1 MVTRRRHLAI
11 KKSSLNQVLI
21 KSAPT
26 KTLKISA
33 SKTSFTE
40 QTMNRITLIGLG
52 AMGRALGQ
60 ALLAKDYEVTLWNR
74 TPGKAEALIANGA
87 TLSDTV
93 LAAVKSSQIVMIC
106 IIDYAGTRALLDQP
120 GVVELLKGRT
130 IIQLSTGTPVEA
142 RELAQWINAQGGS
155 YIDGAIMVYPPTIG
169 SEASQLLIAGDD
181 KLVEKNRQLLDTLG
195 GDIRYLGAEIGAAAA
210 LDMAV
215 VSRLLAITP
224 AVIHG
229 ALICESEGVSLQ
241 QFAEM
246 FPEGDRARSVAL
258 TIHNNEFDENIS
270 ASVDV
275 AIGVA
280 SSIKR
285 QAEATQINSEFPD
298 FILGLYHRA
307 VAAGY
312 RHQDTSALVKILRDP
327 IA

>member
-1 MVTRRRHLAI
+1 MLTTVQQREGAAEKIIPAKVSGLECEHQR
-11 KKSSLNQVLI
+11 
-21 KSAPT
+21 
-26 KTLKISA
+26 TLG
-33 SKTSFTE
+33 E
-40 QTMNRITLIGLG
+40 
-52 AMGRALGQ
+52 RAC
-60 ALLAKDYEVTLWNR
+60 
-74 TPGKAEALIANGA
+74 PG
-87 TLSDTV
+87 
-93 LAAVKSSQIVMIC
+93 
-106 IIDYAGTRALLDQP
+106 YAGVDLRAD
-120 GVVELLKGRT
+120 
-130 IIQLSTGTPVEA
+130 
-142 RELAQWINAQGGS
+142 AQGGS

-285 QAEATQINSEFPD
+285 QAEARQINSEFPD

-327 IA
+327 TA